1 MNKLCP
7 FWARCLRG
15 DIKIKIQKGQ
25 GAMFC
30 LMMPLKPE
38 SGQGDINYADSG
50 ILNAYSFVSFDNEC
64 GIFVLEFKN
73 TQ

>member
-1 MNKLCP
+1 
-7 FWARCLRG
+7 
-15 DIKIKIQKGQ
+15 
-25 GAMFC
+25 MFC
-30 LMMPLKPE
+30 LVMPLKPE

-64 GIFVLEFKN
+64 GIFVLELKN